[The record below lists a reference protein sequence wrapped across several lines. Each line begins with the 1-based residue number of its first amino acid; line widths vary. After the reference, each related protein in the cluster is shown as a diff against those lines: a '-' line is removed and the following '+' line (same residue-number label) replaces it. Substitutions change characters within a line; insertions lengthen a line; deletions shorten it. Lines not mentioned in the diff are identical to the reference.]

1 MGDAKEERPMTAR
14 IATFAAGALLASCA
28 MALPIDASTAADQAS
43 FADATPLEITLSNYM
58 FAPEPIQLQ
67 AGHAY
72 RMTFVNSAH
81 GGHNFTAPAFFEA
94 ARVAPEDAGKIAKG
108 RIKLK
113 GGESVTITIVPAA
126 GTYDLACTVLGHSG
140 RGMKG
145 HIIVA

>member
-1 MGDAKEERPMTAR
+1 MSAR
-14 IATFAAGALLASCA
+14 IAAFTVGVLLASCA
-28 MALPIDASTAADQAS
+28 MAGTIEAATASDGAAISDAAP
-43 FADATPLEITLSNYM
+43 FEITLSNYK
-58 FAPEPIQLQ
+58 FTPEPIQLQ

-72 RMTFVNSAH
+72 RLTIVNSAH
-81 GGHNFTAPAFFEA
+81 GGHNFTAPEFFEA

-126 GTYDLACTVLGHSG
+126 GTYDLACTVFGHSG

-145 HIIVA
+145 HIVVT